1 LIDGKL
7 YVFGGVH
14 RTGSGQSAFHSFYE
28 CNLNLESSKEDLFKW
43 KKIQVEAPKNRD
55 SHSCVSFLEQLLIF
69 GGSCNDKS
77 FNDLYKYNI
86 TAKMWQKLD
95 PIFDEG
101 HLPSPREGHIAVM
114 IEDDKMLVHGGI
126 NEKCEVFDDAFIL
139 VGLH

>member
-1 LIDGKL
+1 M
-7 YVFGGVH
+7 
-14 RTGSGQSAFHSFYE
+14 
-28 CNLNLESSKEDLFKW
+28 
-43 KKIQVEAPKNRD
+43 EAPKNRD

-101 HLPSPREGHIAVM
+101 H
-114 IEDDKMLVHGGI
+114 
-126 NEKCEVFDDAFIL
+126 
-139 VGLH
+139 

>member
-1 LIDGKL
+1 M
-7 YVFGGVH
+7 
-14 RTGSGQSAFHSFYE
+14 
-28 CNLNLESSKEDLFKW
+28 
-43 KKIQVEAPKNRD
+43 EAPKNRD